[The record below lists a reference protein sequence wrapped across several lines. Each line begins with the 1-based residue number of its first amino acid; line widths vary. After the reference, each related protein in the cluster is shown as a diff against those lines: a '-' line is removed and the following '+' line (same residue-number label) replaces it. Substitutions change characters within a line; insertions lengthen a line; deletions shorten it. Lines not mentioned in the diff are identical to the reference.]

1 MASGEATSTGFATGG
16 VAVGGGR
23 TTVRGSAW
31 FCPKLALTLNTKHSP
46 TTAMRCIRDIVVLLE
61 HHRASESDGKFLTA
75 VVTGRSDIVF
85 SRNFLSDP
93 ETRNRLQE
101 SRLFEIP

>member
-16 VAVGGGR
+16 VAVGGGV
-23 TTVRGSAW
+23 TTVRGGAW

-46 TTAMRCIRDIVVLLE
+46 TTAMRCIRDIVVLVE
-61 HHRASESDGKFLTA
+61 HHLASESVGKFFAA
-75 VVTGRSDIVF
+75 VVTGRNAIVF
-85 SRNFLSDP
+85 SRNFLSDL
-93 ETRNRLQE
+93 ETRNRIHE